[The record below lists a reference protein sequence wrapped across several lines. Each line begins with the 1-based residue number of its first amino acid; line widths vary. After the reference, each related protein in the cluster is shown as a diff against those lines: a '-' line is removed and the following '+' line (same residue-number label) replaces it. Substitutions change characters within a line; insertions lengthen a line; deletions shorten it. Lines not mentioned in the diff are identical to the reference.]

1 MIGFFLRKFQQKS
14 FLSLSFPELEFPGK
28 NPKKSGDRNFL
39 SCVNIRPINICLQL
53 KKFHTKS
60 CISGIERVL
69 TTFIKTTYDNS
80 LDSQTSLLPLGFS
93 LHALSAEQPAMK
105 ENEGNK

>member
-1 MIGFFLRKFQQKS
+1 ML
-14 FLSLSFPELEFPGK
+14 L
-28 NPKKSGDRNFL
+28 
-39 SCVNIRPINICLQL
+39 
-53 KKFHTKS
+53 
-60 CISGIERVL
+60 GIERVL

>member
-1 MIGFFLRKFQQKS
+1 MMETQINKR
-14 FLSLSFPELEFPGK
+14 FPK
-28 NPKKSGDRNFL
+28 DYKGDN
-39 SCVNIRPINICLQL
+39 QETL
-53 KKFHTKS
+53 KRTYKIQIMDGS
-60 CISGIERVL
+60 RGIERVL